1 MDHQFTVVENGL
13 FSFSIREDGNSPWWW
28 DLDLGEKPLYRL
40 GNLCGTCATIF
51 RLINNADL
59 PLAPNELSQLL
70 ENGIQDTSSDIN
82 NTVSHLLPSGQYS
95 VQVITIRPSIK
106 IKENDDY
113 KLKWNWD
120 VDYLWENNVKM
131 KKAERS
137 VEYDVIFP
145 IIAQSELMPD
155 RVKYYEEKLKNG
167 SKPTALALTIEDER
181 APRGNYQETV
191 TAHILLDGHHKVMAA
206 SRLSYPI
213 TVLSY
218 NYHKFK
224 GNYPVKS
231 GLTQRAPDA
240 GESAHIPNIFARL
253 IIFLAGRLRR
263 PPPQRR

>member
-1 MDHQFTVVENGL
+1 MDNQFTVEENGL
-13 FSFSIREDGNSPWWW
+13 FSFSIRKDGNSPWWW

-51 RLINNADL
+51 RLINNANL

-95 VQVITIRPSIK
+95 VQVITVKPSIK
-106 IKENDDY
+106 IQENGDY
-113 KLKWNWD
+113 KLKWSWD
-120 VDYLWENNVKM
+120 VDYLWENNTKE
-131 KKAERS
+131 ADHS

-155 RVKYYEEKLKNG
+155 RIKHYEEKLKNG

-213 TVLSY
+213 TLLSY
-218 NYHKFK
+218 NYHGYKS
-224 GNYPVKS
+224 NYPIKT
-231 GLTQRAPDA
+231 G
-240 GESAHIPNIFARL
+240 
-253 IIFLAGRLRR
+253 
-263 PPPQRR
+263 